1 MKHTI
6 LARTLLTTAL
16 LMAGSLLLPVA
27 PAYSESAEE
36 ARLRD
41 LADSDLAHSDVREL
55 LTQGTNPNVPG
66 FMNLT
71 AVHAAAAAC
80 AKQNLAV
87 LLKHGGDVTVR
98 DTDGNTPLHHA
109 VGGIAVDLA
118 CAPSTRL
125 LVQHD
130 APLNQA
136 NQDGNTALHLAAKRT
151 REDSLAVLLDAGAN
165 PRAVNGDG
173 LTPLQLFVKAGV
185 DQGRIVALLVDAGAD
200 PNRKTPE
207 GYTPLHLTLKAV
219 GSHGKTAVVEA
230 LLAGNADPC
239 IRDPEEYIPS
249 QYGKVHEKENV
260 VLREALDRAG
270 GGELTCGKQEI
281 QNKPGSSFITHAE
294 LPFDHFFELVGIDCE
309 KATLQMTFGEVD
321 DISTCLETQH
331 NLIFDAWTKLKAEGK
346 VVTSP
351 ELKATVIKLANDF
364 EQKQVAYVEY
374 YNNQLPDHPTNAQ
387 WSAWKHK
394 EVEWMNAYNDYNM
407 KLISLMDEEI
417 KAYTEKKSIKNKD
430 DLDRQPEGDEYNAD
444 NEFKGYN

>member
-1 MKHTI
+1 M
-6 LARTLLTTAL
+6 
-16 LMAGSLLLPVA
+16 
-27 PAYSESAEE
+27 
-36 ARLRD
+36 RD
-41 LADSDLAHSDVREL
+41 LADSDLAHSEVREL

-66 FMNLT
+66 FMGLT

-239 IRDPEEYIPS
+239 IRDPEEYIPY

-281 QNKPGSSFITHAE
+281 QNKPGSSSITHAE

-309 KATLQMTFGEVD
+309 KATLPMTFEDID
-321 DISTCLETQH
+321 DISTCLETQSKF
-331 NLIFDAWTKLKAEGK
+331 IFNAWDKLEAEGK
-346 VVTSP
+346 VVKSP
-351 ELKATVIKLANDF
+351 ELRATVIKLSNDF
-364 EQKQVAYVEY
+364 EKKQVAYVEY
-374 YNNQLPDHPTNAQ
+374 YNQLPNHPTNDQ
-387 WSAWKHK
+387 WADWHTKY
-394 EVEWMNAYNDYNM
+394 VEWMNAYNDLNM
-407 KLISLMDEEI
+407 TIIRLMDEEI
-417 KAYTEKKSIKNKD
+417 EAYTERKKYEKLNQQKD
-430 DLDRQPEGDEYNAD
+430 E
-444 NEFKGYN
+444 

>member
-1 MKHTI
+1 MKHAI
-6 LARTLLTTAL
+6 LTRTLLTTAM

-41 LADSDLAHSDVREL
+41 LADSDLAHSKVREL

-130 APLNQA
+130 APVNQA

-239 IRDPEEYIPS
+239 IRDPEEYIPY

-281 QNKPGSSFITHAE
+281 QNKPGSSSITHAE

-309 KATLQMTFGEVD
+309 KATDQMTFGEVEA
-321 DISTCLETQH
+321 IEKCLVTQH
-331 NLIFDAWTKLKAEGK
+331 NFIFDAWEKLEAEGK

-351 ELKATVIKLANDF
+351 ELRATATKLADDYDK
-364 EQKQVAYVEY
+364 KQAAYVEY
-374 YNNQLPDHPTNAQ
+374 HTQNVYKKKLSNDQ

-394 EVEWMNAYNDYNM
+394 KVEWMNVYNDYNM
-407 KLISLMDEEI
+407 TIIRLMDEEI
-417 KAYTEKKSIKNKD
+417 EAYTERKKYEKLNK
-430 DLDRQPEGDEYNAD
+430 
-444 NEFKGYN
+444 